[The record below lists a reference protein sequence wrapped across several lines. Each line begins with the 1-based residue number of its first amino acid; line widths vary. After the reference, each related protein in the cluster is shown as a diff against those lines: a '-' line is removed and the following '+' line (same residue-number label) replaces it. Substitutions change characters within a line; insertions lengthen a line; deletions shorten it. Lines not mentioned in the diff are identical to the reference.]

1 MSKSVH
7 SAGTTGAAA
16 GAVQAAAVAPA
27 VIAPSCH
34 VRVRMG
40 PVSHA
45 PHATAPRELE
55 ADDPLDDEVH
65 ADQAERR
72 DPQPA

>member
-1 MSKSVH
+1 
-7 SAGTTGAAA
+7 
-16 GAVQAAAVAPA
+16 VAPA